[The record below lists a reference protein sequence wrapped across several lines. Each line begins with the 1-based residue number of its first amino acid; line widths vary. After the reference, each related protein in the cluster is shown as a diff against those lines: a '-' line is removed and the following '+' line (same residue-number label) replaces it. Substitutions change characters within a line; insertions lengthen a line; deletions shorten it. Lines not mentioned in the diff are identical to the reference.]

1 MKEKMRQFGSLFM
14 VIGILLG
21 ALGSHYFK
29 SILSLEA
36 LTSFEVGVRYLIYHG
51 LGLLLLAGMEMK
63 NPKEKKRIYALML
76 WGTLLFSGSIL
87 LLSFKQLIPFPIGF
101 LGPVTPVG
109 GTALLL
115 AWSLMA
121 RSFFRKGD

>member
-1 MKEKMRQFGSLFM
+1 MKVKMRQFGSLFM

-51 LGLLLLAGMEMK
+51 LGLLLLAGIEMK
-63 NPKEKKRIYALML
+63 NPKEKKAYLCSDAL
-76 WGTLLFSGSIL
+76 GNTTLFWKYIVA
-87 LLSFKQLIPFPIGF
+87 F
-101 LGPVTPVG
+101 V
-109 GTALLL
+109 
-115 AWSLMA
+115 
-121 RSFFRKGD
+121 